1 MPTRKAE
8 GTVVKDLRT
17 LRRFALLVIMAAFV
31 PSCTTNV
38 PAPGGGGSNNPPA
51 GGGTNQPNVEAS
63 VQEQLA
69 LERVNRARLKPGAEA
84 AANNIAID
92 EGIPGQL
99 DATPRQPIALNA
111 KLMSA
116 ARQHSQDMLNRD
128 YFEHNAPEGT
138 TPFAR
143 MASAGYIHQTAG
155 ENLAWRGTTGTIDM
169 TMSVEQQHVD
179 LFVDI
184 TVPGRGHR
192 KIMLGG
198 NFREVGIGILN
209 GDFTRNGVTY
219 DSAMQTQDYG
229 ATAAVSTFVLGV
241 VYNDSNG
248 NGRYDA
254 GEGTPNSSV
263 TLGTVTKLTN
273 AGGGYGFEVL
283 TAGTFNLRFA
293 SGANRDLVLDP
304 GSPNLKVD
312 LVNGSSV
319 VVNLGLGPLP

>member
-1 MPTRKAE
+1 M
-8 GTVVKDLRT
+8 VKILRSSG
-17 LRRFALLVIMAAFV
+17 RCSLLVIMAAFA
-31 PSCTTNV
+31 PACTTNV
-38 PAPGGGGSNNPPA
+38 PMPGGGGSGGNNNPP
-51 GGGTNQPNVEAS
+51 GGGTNQPNVEAT

-69 LERVNRARLKPGAEA
+69 LERVNRARLRPAAEA

-92 EGIPGQL
+92 EGVTGQL
-99 DATPRQPIALNA
+99 NTTPKQAVALNA

-116 ARQHSQDMLNRD
+116 ARQHSLDMLNRD
-128 YFEHNAPEGT
+128 FFEHNTPNGT
-138 TPFAR
+138 TPFNR
-143 MASAGYIHQTAG
+143 MTAAGYVYQTAG
-155 ENLAWRGTTGTIDM
+155 ENLAWRGTTGTINMNDA
-169 TMSVEQQHVD
+169 TEQQHVD
-179 LFVDI
+179 LFVDS

-192 KIMLGG
+192 LIMLNGS
-198 NFREVGIGILN
+198 FREVGIGVLN
-209 GDFTRNGVTY
+209 GDFTRNGTTY

-229 ATAAVSTFVLGV
+229 ATATVSTFVLGV

-283 TAGTFNLRFA
+283 TAGTYNLRFA
-293 SGANRDLVLDP
+293 SGANRDLVIDP

-312 LVNGSSV
+312 LVGASNI